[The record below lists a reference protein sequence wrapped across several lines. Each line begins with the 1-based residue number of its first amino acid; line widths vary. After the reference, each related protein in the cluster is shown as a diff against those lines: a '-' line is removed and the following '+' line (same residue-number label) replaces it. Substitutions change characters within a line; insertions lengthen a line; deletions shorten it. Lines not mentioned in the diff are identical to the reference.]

1 MASFSR
7 LITVEQFWELPDDNF
22 PEAFLHELQHGEIVA
37 LPRPKHGL
45 YEVQFG
51 LFRLLDARL
60 RSFGMVGFE
69 MAYRPL
75 PEFELRA
82 ADVAFVSQ
90 ARWDGV
96 NPDDVL
102 HGSPDLLVEVMSP
115 SSTEKGLREVVC
127 YGLAT
132 DAKEVWIVD
141 GGQKSVTAF
150 RGDGVPAVFTSG
162 DALSLAAFGGGELAV
177 DEIFS

>member
-1 MASFSR
+1 MASFPR
-7 LITVEQFWELPDDNF
+7 LITVEQFWELPDDDF

-45 YEVQFG
+45 YEVQFR

-60 RSFGMVGFE
+60 SSFGMVGFE
-69 MAYRPL
+69 MPYRPL

-102 HGSPDLLVEVMSP
+102 HGAPDLVVEAMSP
-115 SSTEKGLREVVC
+115 SSNEKNLREIVC
-127 YGLAT
+127 YGLA
-132 DAKEVWIVD
+132 AGAQEVWIVN
-141 GGQKSVTAF
+141 GGRKSITVF
-150 RGDGVPAVFTSG
+150 RPDGVPAVFSTG
-162 DALSLAAFGGGELAV
+162 DSLSLAAFGGGELPV
-177 DEIFS
+177 DEIFA